1 MIKDIRTWCNRQHGE
16 INYYLT
22 QFLTGHRSFGNYL
35 KRIKKQSSDKCIYC
49 GAPDSAEHT
58 IFICPSAGQDH
69 LRMEAST
76 GVTLTPDN
84 IVNTTLYD
92 SNSWRDTLGVV
103 SKIVERKERHMRD
116 VERSLIEPPNPLA
129 DDRH

>member
-1 MIKDIRTWCNRQHGE
+1 
-16 INYYLT
+16 
-22 QFLTGHRSFGNYL
+22 
-35 KRIKKQSSDKCIYC
+35 
-49 GAPDSAEHT
+49 
-58 IFICPSAGQDH
+58 
-69 LRMEAST
+69 MEAST

-116 VERSLIEPPNPLA
+116 VERSLIELPNPLA